1 MDGGVTIN
9 ACTRHYVIQKMEV
22 LVSITVVILEISYDT
37 FSWRFAFLSVASLPF
52 VREGRSLVALPYGC
66 QLVMFAKRLLQVC

>member
-1 MDGGVTIN
+1 
-9 ACTRHYVIQKMEV
+9 MEV

-66 QLVMFAKRLLQVC
+66 QLVKFSKRLLQVC